1 MTVTQIPGQRSR
13 ERPHF
18 TEKGNTKQLSDHGG
32 EDSDVKDN
40 QMKYEEPRI
49 EWSEVLVEAGFAVS
63 EGFGNGD
70 GRPGQDWDENEYPD
84 EL

>member
-40 QMKYEEPRI
+40 QSAP
-49 EWSEVLVEAGFAVS
+49 V
-63 EGFGNGD
+63 
-70 GRPGQDWDENEYPD
+70 RPELTTIGQ
-84 EL
+84 